1 MGSVNKVILVG
12 NLGADPEL
20 KYTPT
25 SRPLCNLRIATTE
38 VYKDKSGQR
47 QEKTE
52 WHRVTVWGDQAE
64 NCNKYLAKG
73 RSVYIEGRL
82 QTRSYDKDGQ
92 KHYATD
98 VVADRVVFLG
108 SGGGGGGE
116 GGRGGG
122 RRWRWRWRGWRTPR
136 RRIFE
141 GFRSSRR
148 CGHRRAARVRRRYP
162 VLSRPPGKPRSSPVP
177 QGILGGSGRAMA
189 LLQPAYRS
197 AEIDDRIH
205 AGGSSARCGIGPPGA
220 DPCSGLGR
228 EPE

>member
-20 KYTPT
+20 KYTPS

-64 NCNKYLAKG
+64 NCNKYLSKG

-108 SGGGGGGE
+108 GGGAGGE
-116 GGRGGG
+116 GRRQGGAPARDSG
-122 RRWRWRWRGWRTPR
+122 PQE
-136 RRIFE
+136 E
-141 GFRSSRR
+141 GDV
-148 CGHRRAARVRRRYP
+148 A
-162 VLSRPPGKPRSSPVP
+162 PP
-177 QGILGGSGRAMA
+177 A
-189 LLQPAYRS
+189 PAS
-197 AEIDDRIH
+197 DDDI
-205 AGGSSARCGIGPPGA
+205 PF
-220 DPCSGLGR
+220 
-228 EPE
+228 

>member
-20 KYTPT
+20 KYTP
-25 SRPLCNLRIATTE
+25 SNRPLCNLRIATTE
-38 VYKDKSGQR
+38 VFKDKSGQR

-98 VVADRVVFLG
+98 VVADRVVFLSSG
-108 SGGGGGGE
+108 GGAGAGAGGGGGGGE
-116 GGRGGG
+116 GRRQGGG
-122 RRWRWRWRGWRTPR
+122 
-136 RRIFE
+136 F
-141 GFRSSRR
+141 SRD
-148 CGHRRAARVRRRYP
+148 
-162 VLSRPPGKPRSSPVP
+162 S
-177 QGILGGSGRAMA
+177 
-189 LLQPAYRS
+189 
-197 AEIDDRIH
+197 
-205 AGGSSARCGIGPPGA
+205 GPPDEA
-220 DPCSGLGR
+220 EVSTPPSDDDIPF
-228 EPE
+228 

>member
-20 KYTPT
+20 KYTPS

-38 VYKDKSGQR
+38 VYKDKSGQK

-64 NCNKYLAKG
+64 NCNKYLSKG

-108 SGGGGGGE
+108 GGGERGGGGGG
-116 GGRGGG
+116 GRQGSG
-122 RRWRWRWRGWRTPR
+122 
-136 RRIFE
+136 
-141 GFRSSRR
+141 SSRD
-148 CGHRRAARVRRRYP
+148 
-162 VLSRPPGKPRSSPVP
+162 S
-177 QGILGGSGRAMA
+177 
-189 LLQPAYRS
+189 
-197 AEIDDRIH
+197 
-205 AGGSSARCGIGPPGA
+205 GPPDDNDAGA
-220 DPCSGLGR
+220 PPSDDDIPF
-228 EPE
+228 

>member
-1 MGSVNKVILVG
+1 MGSVNKVILIG

-64 NCNKYLAKG
+64 NCSKYLSKG
-73 RSVYIEGRL
+73 RSVYVEGRL

-108 SGGGGGGE
+108 SGGGGASGGEAGARRGAGGPGAGRSGGWGE
-116 GGRGGG
+116 GGGGG
-122 RRWRWRWRGWRTPR
+122 G
-136 RRIFE
+136 
-141 GFRSSRR
+141 
-148 CGHRRAARVRRRYP
+148 
-162 VLSRPPGKPRSSPVP
+162 
-177 QGILGGSGRAMA
+177 
-189 LLQPAYRS
+189 
-197 AEIDDRIH
+197 
-205 AGGSSARCGIGPPGA
+205 AGGGGPAEEPDGGGA
-220 DPCSGLGR
+220 PPSDDDIPF
-228 EPE
+228 